1 MCHACRMPIDE
12 NDKASEH
19 YIEGV
24 SCPHCY
30 NLHSEE
36 RKERFVERQKQ
47 IELAKQREKE
57 NLAI

>member
-1 MCHACRMPIDE
+1 MPINED
-12 NDKASEH
+12 DKASDH
-19 YIEGV
+19 YTEGV

-30 NLHSEE
+30 NFHSEE

-47 IELAKQREKE
+47 IELAKQREKD